1 MHLDLH
7 EFVKRII
14 VILSTLM
21 ICFGCDFF
29 TEEILPEKLPP
40 IPEKCMKLSNQHTN
54 ALTVAYTSAEVSQ
67 LQITRITNEFV
78 KCMQDAG
85 LSRAEA
91 KGIIKNKE
99 VTIKKEVEKGKGQ
112 QNIYVY

>member
-1 MHLDLH
+1 MKH
-7 EFVKRII
+7 II

-21 ICFGCDFF
+21 ICFGCDIF
-29 TEEILPEKLPP
+29 TEELPPEKLPP
-40 IPEKCMKLSNQHTN
+40 IPEKCTKLSNQHTN
-54 ALTVAYTSAEVSQ
+54 ALLGAYTSAEVSQ

-78 KCMQDAG
+78 TCMQDAG

-99 VTIKKEVEKGKGQ
+99 VNIKKEVEKGGGQ
-112 QNIYVY
+112 NLYVF

>member
-1 MHLDLH
+1 MI
-7 EFVKRII
+7 KYIS
-14 VILSTLM
+14 ILFLALM
-21 ICFGCDFF
+21 IFCGCDFF
-29 TEEILPEKLPP
+29 TEEIPPEKLPP

-54 ALTVAYTSAEVSQ
+54 ALLGAYTSAEVSQ

-78 KCMQDAG
+78 TCMQDSG

-99 VTIKKEVEKGKGQ
+99 AAMKEEVEKGKGQ
-112 QNIYVY
+112 QNIQVF